1 MKKEVVELGSRE
13 IAVLNVLGVGVDNAI
28 TCGHLAARTN
38 LTARDVRYIVNTL
51 RLAGYTIVSD
61 RKHGYWIA
69 ESIEDIEIAQ
79 RAIESQIMQ
88 MCESYRNLSFA
99 KANIKQVIK
108 EKMNGDYA

>member
-1 MKKEVVELGSRE
+1 MKEKVENLGSRE
-13 IAVLNVLGVGVDNAI
+13 IAVLNALGIGVDNAI

>member
-1 MKKEVVELGSRE
+1 MKEEVEKLGSRE
-13 IAVLNVLGVGVDNAI
+13 ISVLNVLGIGVDNAI
-28 TCGHLAARTN
+28 TCGQLAARAN

-88 MCESYRNLSFA
+88 MCESYRNLSVA
-99 KANIKQVIK
+99 KANINQVIK